1 MKILNGLNKKA
12 WLLMGLCA
20 GLAGVV
26 QAGTTYDTGY
36 ESQESSGTSTGTSG
50 SSQGGAGTSPGTSDT
65 SPGTSGTSPGT
76 SGTSPGTSGTSPG
89 TTGTSP
95 GTTGTSP
102 GTSGASQGTT
112 GGMQGTQ
119 GMKIQSFQ
127 EVDKNSDSY
136 VTKSELMD
144 SPSLGKHFDKVD
156 ANKDG
161 QLDENEYKN
170 LIMENEQ

>member
-50 SSQGGAGTSPGTSDT
+50 TSPGTSGA

-76 SGTSPGTSGTSPG
+76 SGTSPGTS
-89 TTGTSP
+89 
-95 GTTGTSP
+95 GTSP

>member
-1 MKILNGLNKKA
+1 MKILNSLNKKA
-12 WLLMGLCA
+12 WLLMGLCV

-26 QAGTTYDTGY
+26 QAGTTYDTGF

-50 SSQGGAGTSPGTSDT
+50 SSQGGEGMSPGTSGS

-76 SGTSPGTSGTSPG
+76 S
-89 TTGTSP
+89 
-95 GTTGTSP
+95 GTSP

>member
-1 MKILNGLNKKA
+1 MKILNSLNKKA
-12 WLLMGLCA
+12 WLLMGLCV

-26 QAGTTYDTGY
+26 QAGTTYDTGF

-50 SSQGGAGTSPGTSDT
+50 SSQGGEGM
-65 SPGTSGTSPGT
+65 SPGTSGSSPGT
-76 SGTSPGTSGTSPG
+76 S
-89 TTGTSP
+89 
-95 GTTGTSP
+95 GTSP

>member
-1 MKILNGLNKKA
+1 MNMKILNGLNKKA
-12 WLLMGLCA
+12 WLLMGLCV

-26 QAGTTYDTGY
+26 QAGTTYDTGF

-50 SSQGGAGTSPGTSDT
+50 SSQGGAGTSPGTS
-65 SPGTSGTSPGT
+65 
-76 SGTSPGTSGTSPG
+76 
-89 TTGTSP
+89 
-95 GTTGTSP
+95 GTSP

>member
-50 SSQGGAGTSPGTSDT
+50 SSQGGAGTSPGTSD
-65 SPGTSGTSPGT
+65 
-76 SGTSPGTSGTSPG
+76 
-89 TTGTSP
+89 
-95 GTTGTSP
+95 TSP

>member
-1 MKILNGLNKKA
+1 
-12 WLLMGLCA
+12 MGLCV

-26 QAGTTYDTGY
+26 QAGTTYDTGF

-50 SSQGGAGTSPGTSDT
+50 SSQGGEGM
-65 SPGTSGTSPGT
+65 SPGTSGSSPGT
-76 SGTSPGTSGTSPG
+76 S
-89 TTGTSP
+89 
-95 GTTGTSP
+95 GTSP